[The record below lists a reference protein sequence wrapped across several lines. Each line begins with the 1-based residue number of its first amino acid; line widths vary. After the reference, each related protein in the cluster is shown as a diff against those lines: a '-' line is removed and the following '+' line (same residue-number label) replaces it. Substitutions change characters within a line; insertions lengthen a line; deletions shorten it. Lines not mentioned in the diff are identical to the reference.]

1 MTSLPANAT
10 DARRARVRRT
20 VLWLGVAALAVY
32 GTFLLSAYFG
42 FAGSA
47 R

>member
-1 MTSLPANAT
+1 MSQLSANTA

-32 GTFLLSAYFG
+32 AAFIA
-42 FAGSA
+42 AGVYGLA
-47 R
+47 GGHQ